1 MNQSLFHLAYSMSST
16 ASESVEDPSM
26 ARIIKDLLG
35 DLNSLAILRNEAEYS
50 FTTAESL
57 YE

>member
-1 MNQSLFHLAYSMSST
+1 MSST
-16 ASESVEDPSM
+16 VSESVEDPSM

-35 DLNSLAILRNEAEYS
+35 DLNSLAILRNTAEYGFS
-50 FTTAESL
+50 TAENL